1 MTKETAI
8 KGKLFSFGVFYQPQ
22 SVCGAEE
29 KGKRFSATLFTTKK
43 GSRYRKWMPPPPK
56 NFPCLVLRTINWKLK
71 TKAAREWC
79 DDGDW
84 KVREVFAHVE
94 TLSVCARSRFGRE
107 EVTSAPSALLES
119 DLNFSTLLCHF
130 TSIQLRCKVDK
141 WVGIKRTVFSFS
153 LLFIC
158 LIRRQPK
165 KAQKGSF
172 YGCSLSENFFDVF
185 IHFWCQRRTLRG

>member
-22 SVCGAEE
+22 VCERE
-29 KGKRFSATLFTTKK
+29 WRKESDFLRHFSRLQKIRK
-43 GSRYRKWMPPPPK
+43 SLRYRKWMSK
-56 NFPCLVLRTINWKLK
+56 KLSCLVLRTINWKLK
-71 TKAAREWC
+71 TREL
-79 DDGDW
+79 
-84 KVREVFAHVE
+84 REGECRLTTETGKCEKSSRASVE
-94 TLSVCARSRFGRE
+94 ILSVWFVLAPAFARQ
-107 EVTSAPSALLES
+107 EVTFYLAPSLPLET
-119 DLNFSTLLCHF
+119 DLNFFTLLCHF

-158 LIRRQPK
+158 LIRRQPE

-172 YGCSLSENFFDVF
+172 
-185 IHFWCQRRTLRG
+185 